1 MLDEEVHEKYL
12 EGIMTGG
19 NPSKRMQE
27 FNQNPIYKNIKS
39 VDSIDSFGLPLYK
52 KACDGFFKDA
62 ERDVRHSLSLSF
74 FLSHTYWHHC
84 TWFLIF
90 FFLFIVSYKDARKA
104 KE

>member
-62 ERDVRHSLSLSF
+62 ERDVRHSLSL
-74 FLSHTYWHHC
+74 FLSFTHLLAPLYLV
-84 TWFLIF
+84 FN
-90 FFLFIVSYKDARKA
+90 FLFSFHSFI
-104 KE
+104 